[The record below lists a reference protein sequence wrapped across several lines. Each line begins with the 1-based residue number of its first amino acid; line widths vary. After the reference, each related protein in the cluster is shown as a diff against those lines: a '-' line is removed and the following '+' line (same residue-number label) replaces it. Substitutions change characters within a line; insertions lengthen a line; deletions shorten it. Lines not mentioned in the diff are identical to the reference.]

1 MAKKLRVVARPVNN
15 LETVAEY
22 KEFILGMYE
31 TLGGAPEHAPTDE
44 EWKEAH
50 ADFLKDRLPE
60 APGKTW

>member
-22 KEFILGMYE
+22 KAFIMGLYGSM
-31 TLGGAPEHAPTDE
+31 GGSEPEPSEERWQEMHAE
-44 EWKEAH
+44 
-50 ADFLKDRLPE
+50 FLKDRKPE